1 MNLYEI
7 HLAHATSDDML
18 PPLSADDTSARYMTN
33 GALFT
38 SPGSDDYGVGK
49 RAYYVLAKCA
59 GEAEKRVVDVYAAS
73 GIKKRVVVGSVTML
87 ASTSDDLS
95 DSAKTLLLYEGS
107 PEPLDLVKRHEERVV
122 DPNDLVESLRQ

>member
-7 HLAHATSDDML
+7 HLAHATSNDML
-18 PPLSADDTSARYMTN
+18 PPLSADDTSARQTTFAAM
-33 GALFT
+33 FS

-49 RAYYVLAKCA
+49 RAYYVLAESA
-59 GEAEKRVVDVYAAS
+59 GEAEKRVVDAYAAS
-73 GIKKRVVVGSVTML
+73 GIKKRVVVGSVNML

-107 PEPLDLVKRHEERVV
+107 PEPVDLVKRHEERDV